1 MIFLSNRC
9 FIKNIFLNKLVL
21 HKIKMGE
28 WLMKELIVGLAGNPN
43 VGKTTVFNQLT
54 GMRQHV
60 GNWPG
65 KTVER
70 AEGSFKHGDY
80 EYDIIDL
87 PGNYALSAHSM
98 EEIVSR
104 DFIVDDDSDVIVNV
118 VDAANLERNLYLTV
132 QMMELGANLVMALNM
147 NDFAKRKEHIINI
160 KLMGELLGFP
170 VVEVNAKTKDG
181 FEELLTTVEKAAA
194 KPVDSSAKLSY
205 GDELKGHLSDLQAL
219 IEQDK
224 SLLDVPSIW
233 TAIKLLEKDSI
244 VIEKV
249 QQSRMSSKI
258 MMEVDKVSKHL
269 IDIYNEGAEEVIAN
283 ARYAFIDGLIAEAV
297 KKPAV
302 EKESMT
308 DRIDKIVTNRL
319 LAPFI
324 FLIVIFLLFHLTFT
338 ISAPFCEAIEAGF
351 TALSEYL
358 SEAITNPTL
367 ASFICDGLIGGVG
380 GVLVFLPQII
390 IMFLLLS
397 ILEDSGYLARA
408 AFTLDIVMHKL
419 VGLHGKAF
427 IPMILGFGCGVPAI
441 MATRTMDN
449 ESDRILAMMLIPFMS
464 CTARM
469 PIYSMFTVAFFAAV
483 PVFALGPIV
492 ITQQTLVVFAMYVIG
507 IVVALIVAAILK
519 RTLFKG
525 MSAPFVM
532 ELPTYKVPS
541 LKGVLLH
548 TWDKTKGFLRKAGTI
563 ILGASIVIWILSNVP
578 FGVEPGS
585 AESVLGMIGSAI
597 SPIFAPLGF
606 ATWQAGIA
614 ILTGLVAKE
623 VVVSTFGTLAGV
635 EEDDEEG
642 MSSMIQGLFTPLSS
656 FAFMVFTLL
665 YIPCFAAIGTIKQET
680 NSWKWPL
687 IMSGITLVTAYIVSF
702 LVYNVGL
709 LAGFG

>member
-1 MIFLSNRC
+1 
-9 FIKNIFLNKLVL
+9 
-21 HKIKMGE
+21 MGE

-70 AEGSFKHGDY
+70 AEGSFKHGEY
-80 EYDIIDL
+80 EYDIVDL

-249 QQSRMSSKI
+249 QQSSMSSKI

-283 ARYAFIDGLIAEAV
+283 ARYAFIDGLVAEAV

-302 EKESMT
+302 EKESTT

-324 FLIVIFLLFHLTFT
+324 FLGIMFVMFQLTFT
-338 ISAPFCEAIEAGF
+338 IGAPFQDAIDQLFGSLAEAVAG
-351 TALSEYL
+351 AIPNEY
-358 SEAITNPTL
+358 L
-367 ASFICDGLIGGVG
+367 ASFVCDGIIGGVG
-380 GVLVFLPQII
+380 GVLTFLPII
-390 IMFLLLS
+390 ILMFLFLS
-397 ILEDSGYLARA
+397 ILEDCGYLARA

-441 MATRTMDN
+441 MATRTMEN
-449 ESDRILAMMLIPFMS
+449 EGDRMLAMMLVPFMS
-464 CTARM
+464 CTARL
-469 PIYSMFTVAFFAAV
+469 PIYAIFIGAFFVENQGLMLLA
-483 PVFALGPIV
+483 I
-492 ITQQTLVVFAMYVIG
+492 YVLG
-507 IVVALIVAAILK
+507 IVVALIVAGILK
-519 RTLFKG
+519 RTMFKG
-525 MSAPFVM
+525 MSTPFVM

-548 TWDKTKGFLRKAGTI
+548 TWDKVKGFLRKAGTI
-563 ILGASIVIWILSNVP
+563 ILACSIVLWALSIFP
-578 FGVEPGS
+578 LGVKYGS
-585 AESVLGMIGSAI
+585 ADSVLGMIGKVIA
-597 SPIFAPLGF
+597 PIFAPLGF
-606 ATWQAGIA
+606 GFWQAAVAIIA
-614 ILTGLVAKE
+614 GLAAKE
-623 VVVSTFGTLAGV
+623 VVVATFGTLAGM

-642 MSSMIQGLFTPLSS
+642 ITSLVQSTFTPLSAFS
-656 FAFMVFTLL
+656 FMAFTLL
-665 YIPCFAAIGTIKQET
+665 YTPCFAAIGAIKQET
-680 NSWKWPL
+680 NSYKWAL
-687 IMSGITLVTAYIVSF
+687 TMCAITLVTAYIVSF
-702 LVYNVGL
+702 LIFNIGT
-709 LAGFG
+709 LAGFA

>member
-1 MIFLSNRC
+1 
-9 FIKNIFLNKLVL
+9 
-21 HKIKMGE
+21 
-28 WLMKELIVGLAGNPN
+28 MKELIVGLAGNPN

-80 EYDIIDL
+80 EYDVVDL

-104 DFIVDDDSDVIVNV
+104 DFIVDDDSDVIINV

-132 QMMELGANLVMALNM
+132 QMMELGANIVLALNM
-147 NDFAKRKEHIINI
+147 NDFAKKKDHIINI
-160 KLMGELLGFP
+160 KLMSELLGFP

-181 FEELLTTVEKAAA
+181 FEELLTTVEKASAN
-194 KPVDSSAKLSY
+194 PIDSSAKLSY
-205 GDELKGHLSDLQAL
+205 GDELREHLSDLQNL

-244 VIEKV
+244 VIQKV
-249 QQSRMSSKI
+249 QQSSMSSKI

-269 IDIYNEGAEEVIAN
+269 IDIYDEGAEEVIAN
-283 ARYAFIDGLIAEAV
+283 ARYAFISGLMKEAV
-297 KKPAV
+297 QRPAV
-302 EKESMT
+302 EKETTT

-324 FLIVIFLLFHLTFT
+324 FLGVIFLMFHLTYT
-338 ISAPFCEAIEAGF
+338 IGAPFQDMIDEGFGMLAESVAGF
-351 TALSEYL
+351 ISNEY
-358 SEAITNPTL
+358 L
-367 ASFICDGLIGGVG
+367 ASFICDGIIGGVG
-380 GVLVFLPQII
+380 GVLTFLPII
-390 IMFLLLS
+390 ILMFLFLS
-397 ILEDSGYLARA
+397 ILEDCGYLARA

-441 MATRTMDN
+441 MATRTMEN
-449 ESDRILAMMLIPFMS
+449 ESDRLLAMMLVPFMS
-464 CTARM
+464 CTARA
-469 PIYSMFTVAFFAAV
+469 PIYAIFVAAFFTQYQS
-483 PVFALGPIV
+483 LIV
-492 ITQQTLVVFAMYVIG
+492 TLMYVIG

-541 LKGVLLH
+541 VKGVLLH
-548 TWDKTKGFLRKAGTI
+548 TWEKVKGFLRKAGTI
-563 ILGASIVIWILSNVP
+563 ILACSIVLWILSTFP
-578 FGVEPGS
+578 LGVEYGS
-585 AESVLGMIGSAI
+585 QESVLGMIGGVIA
-597 SPIFAPLGF
+597 PIFAPLGF
-606 ATWQAGIA
+606 GTWQAAVAIIA
-614 ILTGLVAKE
+614 GLAAKE
-623 VVVSTFGTLAGV
+623 VVVSTFGTLAGM

-642 MSSMIQGLFTPLSS
+642 ITNLIHDTFTPLSS
-656 FAFMVFTLL
+656 FSFMVFTLL
-665 YIPCFAAIGTIKQET
+665 YIPCFAAIGAIKQET
-680 NSWKWPL
+680 NGYKWPL
-687 IMSGITLVTAYIVSF
+687 IMCGITLVTAYIVSF
-702 LVYNVGL
+702 LVFQVGGL
-709 LAGFG
+709 MGFG

>member
-1 MIFLSNRC
+1 
-9 FIKNIFLNKLVL
+9 
-21 HKIKMGE
+21 MGE

-80 EYDIIDL
+80 EYDIVDL

-104 DFIVDDDSDVIVNV
+104 DFIVDDDSDVIINV

-147 NDFAKRKEHIINI
+147 NDFAKKKEHIIDI

-170 VVEVNAKTKDG
+170 VIEVNAKTKDG
-181 FEELLTTVEKAAA
+181 FDELLTTVEKAAA
-194 KPVDSSAKLSY
+194 NPIDSSVKLSY
-205 GDELKGHLSDLQAL
+205 GDELKQHLSDLQEL

-224 SLLDVPSIW
+224 SLMDVPSIW

-249 QQSRMSSKI
+249 QQSSMSSKI

-269 IDIYNEGAEEVIAN
+269 IDVYNEGAEEVIAN
-283 ARYAFIDGLIAEAV
+283 ARYAFIDGLMAEAV

-302 EKESMT
+302 EKESTT

-324 FLIVIFLLFHLTFT
+324 FLAIMWVMFQLTFT
-338 ISAPFCEAIEAGF
+338 IGAPFQDAIDQLFGYIAESVAG
-351 TALSEYL
+351 AIPNEY
-358 SEAITNPTL
+358 L
-367 ASFICDGLIGGVG
+367 ASFICDGIIGGVG
-380 GVLVFLPQII
+380 GVLTFLPII
-390 IMFLLLS
+390 ILMFLFLS
-397 ILEDSGYLARA
+397 ILEDCGYLARA
-408 AFTLDIVMHKL
+408 AFTLDKVMHKI

-441 MATRTMDN
+441 MATRTMEN
-449 ESDRILAMMLIPFMS
+449 EGDRMLAMMLVPFMS
-464 CTARM
+464 CTARL
-469 PIYSMFTVAFFAAV
+469 PIYAIFTAAFFAENEGTVLLA
-483 PVFALGPIV
+483 I
-492 ITQQTLVVFAMYVIG
+492 YVLG

-519 RTLFKG
+519 RTMFKG
-525 MSAPFVM
+525 MSTPFVM

-548 TWDKTKGFLRKAGTI
+548 TWDKVKGFLRKAGTI
-563 ILGASIVIWILSNVP
+563 ILACSIILWALSIFP
-578 FGVEPGS
+578 LGVEYGS
-585 AESVLGMIGSAI
+585 ADSVLGMIGNFIA
-597 SPIFAPLGF
+597 PIFAPLGF
-606 ATWQAGIA
+606 GFWQAAVAIIA
-614 ILTGLVAKE
+614 GLAAKE
-623 VVVSTFGTLAGV
+623 VVVATFGTLAGM

-642 MSSMIQGLFTPLSS
+642 ITSLVQSTFTPLSAFS
-656 FAFMVFTLL
+656 FMAFTLL
-665 YIPCFAAIGTIKQET
+665 YTPCFAAIGAIKQET
-680 NSWKWPL
+680 NSYKWAL
-687 IMSGITLVTAYIVSF
+687 TMCAITLVTAYIVSF
-702 LVYNVGL
+702 LIFNIGA
-709 LAGFG
+709 LAGFA

>member
-1 MIFLSNRC
+1 
-9 FIKNIFLNKLVL
+9 
-21 HKIKMGE
+21 
-28 WLMKELIVGLAGNPN
+28 MKELIVGLAGNPN

-80 EYDIIDL
+80 EYDVVDL

-147 NDFAKRKEHIINI
+147 NDFAKKKEHIINI

-181 FEELLTTVEKAAA
+181 FEELLTTVEKVAA

-249 QQSRMSSKI
+249 QQSSMSSKI